1 MNILVTLDRNYL
13 KPLGV
18 LLTSLFVNSVDET
31 LDIYII
37 SDDITDGDLAAV
49 SALCARF
56 HASLHLLH
64 VGEDWFADAPTVR
77 YYARAMY
84 YRLLAAQ
91 ILPEELERILYLDP
105 DMLVINPLGELY
117 KTEMG
122 GKLFAACMHK
132 GLVNLSGPVNKLR
145 LSNYETEGYY
155 NSGMLL
161 MNLPAIR
168 REVKPEDVFSYVQ
181 KNRQLLVLPD
191 QDILNGLYGE
201 RILPVDESLYNY
213 DARKFKEYLIASA
226 REMDMD
232 WVVAN
237 TAILHFC
244 GKSKPWN
251 RGYSRRFSALY
262 KHYMRLYERFSEC
275 LASPEIRL

>member
-13 KPLGV
+13 KPLSV
-18 LLTSLFVNSVDET
+18 LLTSLFVNNLGESFN
-31 LDIYII
+31 IYLI
-37 SDDITDGDLAAV
+37 SDDITDDALGPV
-49 SALCARF
+49 FSLCARF
-56 HASLHLLH
+56 GASLHPLR
-64 VGEDWFADAPTVR
+64 VSEDWFADAPTVR

-84 YRLLAAQ
+84 YRLLASE
-91 ILPEELERILYLDP
+91 ILPKELDRILYLDP
-105 DMLVINPLGELY
+105 DMLVINPLRALY
-117 KTEMG
+117 DTEMG
-122 GKLFAACMHK
+122 DKLFAACIHK
-132 GLVNLSGPVNKLR
+132 GLVNLSGPVNKIR
-145 LSNYETEGYY
+145 LSTYETEGYY

-168 REVKPEDVFSYVQ
+168 REVRPEDVFAYAQ

-201 RILPVDESLYNY
+201 RILPVEESLYNY
-213 DARKFKEYLIASA
+213 DARKFKEYMLASA

-232 WVVAN
+232 WIVSH

-251 RGYSRRFSALY
+251 RGYNRRFAALY
-262 KHYMRLYERFSEC
+262 KHYMRLSER
-275 LASPEIRL
+275 LA